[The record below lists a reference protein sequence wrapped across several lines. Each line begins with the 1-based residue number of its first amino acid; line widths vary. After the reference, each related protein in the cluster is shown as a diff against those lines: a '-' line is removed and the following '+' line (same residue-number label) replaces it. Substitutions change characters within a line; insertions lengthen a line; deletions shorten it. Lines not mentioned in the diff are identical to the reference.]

1 MKKNPEQNKKN
12 LRAEIRTECRNN
24 ASVEFTP
31 GKNEMAYHFRIK
43 DFSSNGFG
51 ILVREDSNVL
61 KYIKAGDI
69 LMMKY
74 HPEEASVNPVLHK
87 TQIIHISA
95 PEPGKYKGHMLVG
108 LLILDENSS
117 E

>member
-1 MKKNPEQNKKN
+1 MKKDPEHEKRN
-12 LRAEIRTECRNN
+12 LRAEVRTDCRNN
-24 ASVEFTP
+24 ASVEFIP
-31 GKNEMAYHFRIK
+31 GKNEMAYHFKLK

-51 ILVREDSNVL
+51 ILVRDDSKVL
-61 KYIKAGDI
+61 KHIKAGDI

-74 HPEEASVNPVLHK
+74 HPEEATVNPVLHRTK
-87 TQIIHISA
+87 IIHISE

-108 LLILDENSS
+108 LLILEESPS

>member
-1 MKKNPEQNKKN
+1 MKKDPEHNKKN
-12 LRAEIRTECRNN
+12 GRVEIRTECRNN
-24 ASVEFTP
+24 ASVEFIP

-51 ILVREDSNVL
+51 IFVREDSNVL
-61 KYIKAGDI
+61 KHIKAGDI

-74 HPEEASVNPVLHK
+74 HPEEASVNPISHR

-95 PEPGKYKGHMLVG
+95 PEPGKHKGHMLVG
-108 LLILDENSS
+108 LLILDESSS